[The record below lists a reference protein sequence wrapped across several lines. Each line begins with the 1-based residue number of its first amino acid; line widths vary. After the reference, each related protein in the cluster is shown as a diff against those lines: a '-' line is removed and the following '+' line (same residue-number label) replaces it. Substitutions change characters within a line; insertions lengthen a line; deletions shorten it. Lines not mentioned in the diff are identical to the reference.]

1 MTNSAR
7 SRSPH
12 GHAKPP
18 QVGVGVLGLG
28 TVGSGTA
35 ETIVRQR
42 EIMRERTGIDIV
54 LRKAADLDIK
64 RDFGFTFPEGVLT
77 TDAKEVLEHPD
88 IQVVVEL
95 IGGVGIAKKFIE
107 TALGNKKSVV
117 TANKALLAKHG
128 TDLFQ
133 LAAKNGVD
141 LYFEAAVAGGIPIIK
156 ALREGLVANPVRSIH
171 GILNG
176 TCNYILTRMENEGIA
191 FDAVLKDAQRLGFA
205 ETPPDL
211 DVDGWDTAHK
221 AVLLAQLAFGGSY
234 SVDDMQVKGIRG
246 LAGQDVLYAAEFGYR
261 IKLLAVL
268 KRSGDEGVEV
278 SVEPTLIP
286 KDHLLSKVD
295 MSFNAVFVHGEV
307 VEETMYYGRGAGRLP
322 TASAVVAD
330 VADVAKNMLSAKKS
344 MASNPLRRM
353 NGLGASTVMKPA
365 EKQKTRSYLRFE
377 LKDVAGSL
385 AKVTGI
391 LANNNISI
399 LAVTDFLRGRPLPG
413 ASTMPDGGLAPVVI
427 LTGEAQVSDV
437 DKAVEECLKLPE
449 MGPNYA
455 RFRVEQMAA

>member
-1 MTNSAR
+1 
-7 SRSPH
+7 
-12 GHAKPP
+12 
-18 QVGVGVLGLG
+18 
-28 TVGSGTA
+28 
-35 ETIVRQR
+35 
-42 EIMRERTGIDIV
+42 
-54 LRKAADLDIK
+54 
-64 RDFGFTFPEGVLT
+64 
-77 TDAKEVLEHPD
+77 
-88 IQVVVEL
+88 
-95 IGGVGIAKKFIE
+95 
-107 TALGNKKSVV
+107 
-117 TANKALLAKHG
+117 
-128 TDLFQ
+128 
-133 LAAKNGVD
+133 
-141 LYFEAAVAGGIPIIK
+141 
-156 ALREGLVANPVRSIH
+156 
-171 GILNG
+171 
-176 TCNYILTRMENEGIA
+176 
-191 FDAVLKDAQRLGFA
+191 
-205 ETPPDL
+205 
-211 DVDGWDTAHK
+211 
-221 AVLLAQLAFGGSY
+221 
-234 SVDDMQVKGIRG
+234 
-246 LAGQDVLYAAEFGYR
+246 VLYAAEFGYR